1 MRFMQRVESVI
12 GLIGAILLAVAVVIG
27 TYEVVMRYAFNAPSS
42 WVHTTSTTLCVIVF
56 ALSGAY
62 AMLRGSHMRVTVL
75 VDRWSPRKQ
84 RIARWLGYCCGI
96 VYLLGLGWG
105 LWREAYQAVWRF
117 QGVLWTP
124 ELTPGPPNWPL
135 PSIGKTALLIGCAL
149 FLIAV
154 IAVAIRSARR
164 DHSSDEFNPT
174 N

>member
-1 MRFMQRVESVI
+1 MRFLQRVESVI
-12 GLIGAILLAVAVVIG
+12 GLLGALLLSIVVVIA

-75 VDRWSPRKQ
+75 VDRWSQAKQ
-84 RIARWLGYCCGI
+84 RIARWLGYGCGI

-105 LWREAYQAVWRF
+105 LWREAYQALWRF
-117 QGVLWTP
+117 QGTKWTP

-154 IAVAIRSARR
+154 VVVALRSKKNDPSADADRP
-164 DHSSDEFNPT
+164 N